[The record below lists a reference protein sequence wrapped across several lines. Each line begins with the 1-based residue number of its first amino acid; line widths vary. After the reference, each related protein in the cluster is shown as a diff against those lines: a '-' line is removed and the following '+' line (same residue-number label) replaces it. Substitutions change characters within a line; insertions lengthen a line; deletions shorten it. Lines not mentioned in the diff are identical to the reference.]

1 MEKNVRTVK
10 YMRTFKCERTVK
22 YVRAYVCA
30 HIEENLLAHI
40 KASACAHSNVLVSS
54 LKCAQVL
61 IHLRK
66 NRASVN
72 TRKTEQV

>member
-30 HIEENLLAHI
+30 HIAENVLAHI
-40 KASACAHSNVLVSS
+40 KASACADSNVLMSN

-61 IHLRK
+61 VHLRK
-66 NRASVN
+66 NGASVN